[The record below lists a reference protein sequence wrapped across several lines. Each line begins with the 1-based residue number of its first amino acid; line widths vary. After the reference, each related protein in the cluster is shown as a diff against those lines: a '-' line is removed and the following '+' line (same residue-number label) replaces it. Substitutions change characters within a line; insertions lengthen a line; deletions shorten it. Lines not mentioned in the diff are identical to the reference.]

1 MRSKLTKELT
11 IEEYEICNKLK
22 TMRFSG
28 MAAELEAV
36 FSDPNADL
44 LPFNNK
50 IQRIVEAEW
59 NLRYTKKLNRFVKKA
74 TLKYPMADLDD
85 SIYDPARQLDVN
97 VIEQLSNCDW
107 IEQGKNL
114 IITGKTSSGKS
125 YIANALAICAIRKF
139 KSVKYYRA
147 SNLINELARA
157 EKLGTYSET
166 INQLAMYDLL
176 IVDDFG
182 LMNLDINKCRNLFE
196 IFDCR
201 DPYKSILLVSQIP
214 VSAWY
219 DMFVDHTY
227 AEASLARVLSD
238 SYRLEM
244 NGKHM
249 RNLEPINK
257 RKNG

>member
-1 MRSKLTKELT
+1 MKNKLTKELT
-11 IEEYEICNKLK
+11 IEEYELCNKLK

-44 LPFNNK
+44 LSFNNK

-85 SIYDPARQLDVN
+85 TIYDPARQLDSN
-97 VIEQLSNCDW
+97 VIEKLSSCDW
-107 IEQGKNL
+107 IDQGKNL

-125 YIANALAICAIRKF
+125 YLANALAICALRKF
-139 KSVKYYRA
+139 KSAKYYKA

-157 EKLGTYSET
+157 EKLGTYPET
-166 INQLAMYDLL
+166 LNQLALYDLL
-176 IVDDFG
+176 VVDDFG

-196 IFDCR
+196 VFDCR

-214 VSAWY
+214 VPAWY

-244 NGKHM
+244 NGKNM

>member
-1 MRSKLTKELT
+1 MRNKLAKELT

-36 FSDPNADL
+36 FADPNADL
-44 LPFNNK
+44 LSFNDK

-85 SIYDPARQLDVN
+85 SIYDPARQLDSN
-97 VIEQLSNCDW
+97 IIERLSNCDW
-107 IEQGKNL
+107 IDQGKNL

-125 YIANALAICAIRKF
+125 YLANALAICALRKF
-139 KSVKYYRA
+139 KSAKYYKA

-157 EKLGTYSET
+157 EKLGTYPET
-166 INQLAMYDLL
+166 LNQLALYDLL
-176 IVDDFG
+176 VVDDFG

-196 IFDCR
+196 VFDCR

-219 DMFVDHTY
+219 DMFIDHTY

-244 NGKHM
+244 NGKNM

-257 RKNG
+257 RKND